1 MPWWRRHK
9 PEAGEYSQ
17 AEPFRGLREQL
28 LGLDPVQIGLSREGG
43 CGEVWGMLVETGLAR
58 AVATVVAIADGTVS
72 LYTSTG
78 GAFMGLG
85 GIGDVRLAGQALL
98 QAAPGFLGFCHPTTE
113 YPLPHLGHI
122 RFYLLTF
129 DGVFAAEAQEDD
141 LSGNR
146 EPLSELYY
154 QAQELITQIRLAE
167 EAAGR

>member
-1 MPWWRRHK
+1 MPWWRRNK

-28 LGLDPVQIGLSREGG
+28 LGLDPAQIGLSREGG
-43 CGEVWGMLVETGLAR
+43 CGEVWGMLVETGR
-58 AVATVVAIADGTVS
+58 PKAVVTVVAIADGTVS

-78 GAFMGLG
+78 GAVMGLG
-85 GIGDVRLAGQALL
+85 GIEDVRLAGEALL
-98 QAAPGFLGFCHPTTE
+98 QAAPRFLALCQPTTE
-113 YPLPHLGHI
+113 YPLPRLGHF

-129 DGVFAAEAQEDD
+129 DGVFTAEAQEDD
-141 LSGNR
+141 LAENR
-146 EPLSELYY
+146 EPLSELFW